1 MTVRCEDKV
10 PLREPDVSVN
20 ICTYN
25 RCGMLSEALESVL
38 AQQIHDGG
46 RYEVIVVDN
55 NSTDETRQVVESFV
69 ARGHENLRYLFE
81 GRQGLSHARNAAV
94 SAARSPI
101 LAFTDDDVRVKPN
114 WVATIK
120 RMLDDHPEVDC
131 VGGKVL
137 PHWTFAPPSWL
148 TREHWAP
155 LAIVDYGD
163 QPFHVN
169 AGNQLCLITA
179 NMAIR
184 KDALE
189 RIGGFQPALQRIQ
202 NRVGSM
208 EDHELLVRLWKAD
221 RQGLYTPELV
231 VTAGVAS
238 DRLSKKYHRR
248 WRRGH
253 GYFYAMARLEEMERS
268 QMWLAVRCAC
278 TYVQTRGVRC
288 SGVAWQSGT
297 RQPDPRVRLRGQLVV
312 LRRVL
317 QQALPGFHGGG
328 DRSHIRELGRFARS
342 LTRRR
347 QRDPSAPPTRFSAA
361 QFPPPKP

>member
-1 MTVRCEDKV
+1 MSVRSVAQV
-10 PLREPDVSVN
+10 PVHELDVSVN

-38 AQQIHDGG
+38 SQQLHDGG

-69 ARGHENLRYLFE
+69 ARGHENLRYVFE
-81 GRQGLSHARNAAV
+81 GRQGLSYARNAAV

-120 RMLDDHPEVDC
+120 RILDNHPEVDC

-148 TREHWAP
+148 TSEQWAP

-163 QPFHVN
+163 QPFYVN
-169 AGNQLCLITA
+169 AGNQLCLLTA

-189 RIGGFQPALQRIQ
+189 RIGRFQPALQRIQ

-208 EDHELLVRLWKAD
+208 EDHELLVRLWKTD

-248 WRRGH
+248 WRMGH
-253 GYFYAMARLEEMERS
+253 GYFHAMARLEEMERS
-268 QMWLAVRCAC
+268 QSGWLFDVPAHLYRRAAFDALGWLGSLARGNL
-278 TYVQTRGVRC
+278 TRAFAYEVGLWFFAGFF
-288 SGVAWQSGT
+288 S
-297 RQPDPRVRLRGQLVV
+297 
-312 LRRVL
+312 RRY
-317 QQALPGFHGGG
+317 QDFMEGG
-328 DRSHIRELGRFARS
+328 DRTHIRELGRFARS

-347 QRDPSAPPTRFSAA
+347 RRDPSGQFSPA

>member
-1 MTVRCEDKV
+1 M
-10 PLREPDVSVN
+10 RESDVSVN

-38 AQQIHDGG
+38 SQQIYDSG

-55 NSTDETRQVVESFV
+55 NSTDETREVVESFI

-81 GRQGLSHARNAAV
+81 GRQGLSYARNAAV

-101 LAFTDDDVRVKPN
+101 LAFTDDDVRVAPN

-120 RMLDDHPEVDC
+120 QMLDSHPEVDC

-137 PHWTFAPPSWL
+137 PKWSSTPRSWL
-148 TREHWAP
+148 TSEHWAP
-155 LAIVDYGD
+155 LGIIDYGD
-163 QPFHVN
+163 RPFYVN
-169 AGNQLCLITA
+169 AGHQLCLITA

-184 KDALE
+184 KEVLE
-189 RIGGFQPALQRIQ
+189 QIGRFQPALQRVQ

-221 RQGLYTPELV
+221 RQGLYAPELIV
-231 VTAGVAS
+231 SAEVGS

-248 WRRGH
+248 WRMGH
-253 GYFYAMARLEEMERS
+253 GYFYAMARFEEMERS
-268 QMWLAVRCAC
+268 KRGWLFDVPAHMYRRAAFDALGWLGSLAHANL
-278 TYVQTRGVRC
+278 TRAFAYEVSLWFFAGFI
-288 SGVAWQSGT
+288 G
-297 RQPDPRVRLRGQLVV
+297 
-312 LRRVL
+312 RRYRDFVE
-317 QQALPGFHGGG
+317 GG

-347 QRDPSAPPTRFSAA
+347 QRDLSAPPTRFSAA
-361 QFPPPKP
+361 QSPPPKP

>member
-1 MTVRCEDKV
+1 MSVRCENKV
-10 PLREPDVSVN
+10 PMHELDVSVN

-38 AQQIHDGG
+38 AQEIHDGG

-69 ARGHENLRYLFE
+69 ARGHENLRYVFE
-81 GRQGLSHARNAAV
+81 GRQGLSYARNAAV

-101 LAFTDDDVRVKPN
+101 LAFTDDDVRVKPD

-120 RMLDDHPEVDC
+120 RMLDNHPEVDC

-148 TREHWAP
+148 TSEQWAP
-155 LAIVDYGD
+155 LALVDYGD
-163 QPFHVN
+163 QPFYVN
-169 AGNQLCLITA
+169 AGHQLCLITA

-184 KDALE
+184 RDALE

-208 EDHELLVRLWKAD
+208 EDHELLVRLWKTD

-248 WRRGH
+248 WRMGH
-253 GYFYAMARLEEMERS
+253 GYFHAMARLEEMERS
-268 QMWLAVRCAC
+268 QRGRLFDVPAHMYRRAALDVLGWLGGLARGNL
-278 TYVQTRGVRC
+278 TR
-288 SGVAWQSGT
+288 AFAYE
-297 RQPDPRVRLRGQLVV
+297 VRLWFFAGFFSRRYQDFMEAATGATFASSGDLRG
-312 LRRVL
+312 
-317 QQALPGFHGGG
+317 H
-328 DRSHIRELGRFARS
+328 
-342 LTRRR
+342 
-347 QRDPSAPPTRFSAA
+347 
-361 QFPPPKP
+361 

>member
-1 MTVRCEDKV
+1 VAQV
-10 PLREPDVSVN
+10 PVHELDVSVN

-25 RCGMLSEALESVL
+25 RCGILGEALEGVL
-38 AQQIHDGG
+38 SQQIPDGR

-69 ARGHENLRYLFE
+69 ARGYENLRYVFE
-81 GRQGLSHARNAAV
+81 GRQGLSYARNAAV

-101 LAFTDDDVRVKPN
+101 LAFTDDDVRVKPD

-120 RMLDDHPEVDC
+120 RMLDNHPEVDC

-148 TREHWAP
+148 TSEHWAP
-155 LAIVDYGD
+155 LALVDYGD
-163 QPFHVN
+163 QPFYVN
-169 AGNQLCLITA
+169 AGNQLCLLTA

-189 RIGGFQPALQRIQ
+189 RIGSFQPALQRVQ

-208 EDHELLVRLWKAD
+208 EDHELLVRLWKTD

-238 DRLSKKYHRR
+238 DRLSKTYHRR
-248 WRRGH
+248 WHMGH
-253 GYFYAMARLEEMERS
+253 GYFYALARLEEMERS
-268 QMWLAVRCAC
+268 QSGWLFDVPAHMYRRAAC
-278 TYVQTRGVRC
+278 DALGWLGSLARGSLTRAFAYEVGLWFFAGFF
-288 SGVAWQSGT
+288 S
-297 RQPDPRVRLRGQLVV
+297 
-312 LRRVL
+312 RRY
-317 QQALPGFHGGG
+317 QDFMEGG

-342 LTRRR
+342 FTGRR

-361 QFPPPKP
+361 QFPPPKR